1 MGSAHDL
8 FVESAAMIQPLSE
21 PLVEAK
27 SGPAFSWLPYV
38 LVMIPIA
45 IGMGCSAWQRSAVDW
60 TTVFVEAARRLLK
73 ADNVFS
79 ADGYVYPPFSA
90 LAAVPFTWLSDK
102 ASQLAFYLIS
112 LACLCLMT
120 RLAWDLSGA
129 RTDRSSSKSAKAEHA
144 TFLLACAIAIKFA
157 FNALSHLQPDL
168 IVDALLMLGLLS
180 LTQLRFVVAGICW
193 GLSAAF
199 KGPPLLMVVYLLWRK
214 KFGAAIVM
222 LAVVIGVNLL
232 PNLVS
237 TPPGGGLWL
246 TQWINSYAKPFG
258 KDDIPGNWY
267 NNNIINNQSIAGAV
281 NRWLATTPTKS
292 KAGVKATPFKPAPS
306 PLMLKGVT
314 MGANLAL
321 FAFTLAT
328 LFIGRGKSKPAHGIA
343 REVLEC
349 SMFFMLTLLLSP
361 MTSRSHVGIL
371 ILPAFC
377 LCRDAIYS
385 GDKFSWTLVIL
396 AWVFSISSFNLPGDK
411 TFVEMSFWLG
421 SVMFCAVFF
430 LIGCGY
436 LILRGAPA
444 IPAGQAM
451 ARPGA
456 PPTHPPAVQLRVRH
470 ISGSFVSRF
479 MPISVK

>member
-1 MGSAHDL
+1 MRLSNGRSVFTKTAAPMSDVGRAASTI
-8 FVESAAMIQPLSE
+8 FRESAAMTQPLSE
-21 PLVEAK
+21 PPVEGK
-27 SGPAFSWLPYV
+27 SRPAFSWLPYV
-38 LVMIPIA
+38 LAMIPIA
-45 IGMGCSAWQRSAVDW
+45 VGIGTSAWRRSSVEW

-73 ADNVFS
+73 ADDVFW

-102 ASQLAFYLIS
+102 VSQLAFYLIS

-120 RLAWDLSGA
+120 RLAWDLSGG

-157 FNALSHLQPDL
+157 FNALSHLQTDL
-168 IVDALLMLGLLS
+168 VVDALLMLGLLA
-180 LTQLRFVVAGICW
+180 LTQLRFIVAGLCW

-222 LAVVIGVNLL
+222 LAVAIGVNLL

-237 TPPGGGLWL
+237 TPAGGGLWL
-246 TQWINSYAKPFG
+246 TQWIKSYAKPFG
-258 KDDIPGNWY
+258 KDDIPGTWY
-267 NNNIINNQSIAGAV
+267 NSVENNQSIAGAV
-281 NRWLATTPTKS
+281 YRWLATTPTKS
-292 KAGVKATPFKPAPS
+292 KAGVDAVPRKPAPS

-314 MGANLAL
+314 MAANLFV
-321 FAFTLAT
+321 FAFALVA
-328 LFIGRGKSKPAHGIA
+328 LFIGSGKSAPAHGIP
-343 REVLEC
+343 RQVLEC
-349 SMFFMLTLLLSP
+349 SMFLMLTLLLSP
-361 MTSRSHVGIL
+361 MTSRSHFGIS

-385 GDKFSWTLVIL
+385 GGKFSWTLVIL
-396 AWVFSISSFNLPGDK
+396 ALVFSISSFNIPGNK

-421 SVMFCAVFF
+421 SVMFCAIFF
-430 LIGCGY
+430 LIECGH

-444 IPAGQAM
+444 IPAGQAI

-456 PPTHPPAVQLRVRH
+456 PSPA
-470 ISGSFVSRF
+470 
-479 MPISVK
+479 

>member
-8 FVESAAMIQPLSE
+8 FLESAAVTQPLSE
-21 PLVEAK
+21 PPVEAK
-27 SGPAFSWLPYV
+27 SRPAFSWLPYV

-45 IGMGCSAWQRSAVDW
+45 IGMGTPAWRRSSIEW

-73 ADNVFS
+73 ADNVFW
-79 ADGYVYPPFSA
+79 ANGYVYPPFSA

-157 FNALSHLQPDL
+157 FNALSHLQTDL
-168 IVDALLMLGLLS
+168 IVDALLMLGLLA
-180 LTQLRFVVAGICW
+180 LTQLRFVVAGTCW

-222 LAVVIGVNLL
+222 LAVAIGVNLL

-237 TPPGGGLWL
+237 RPPGGGLWL

-258 KDDIPGNWY
+258 KDDMPGNWY
-267 NNNIINNQSIAGAV
+267 NNIINNQSIAGAV

-292 KAGVKATPFKPAPS
+292 KARVDATPRKAGVDATPLKPAPS

-314 MGANLAL
+314 MGANLAV

-328 LFIGRGKSKPAHGIA
+328 LFTGSGKSKPAHGIA
-343 REVLEC
+343 RQVLEC
-349 SMFFMLTLLLSP
+349 SMFFILTLLLSP
-361 MTSRSHVGIL
+361 MTSRTHFGIL

-385 GDKFSWTLVIL
+385 GDKFSWTLVML
-396 AWVFSISSFNLPGDK
+396 ALVFSVSSFNIASDK

-421 SVMFCAVFF
+421 SVMFCAVFL
-430 LIGCGY
+430 LIGCGH

-444 IPAGQAM
+444 AGAGKAM

-456 PPTHPPAVQLRVRH
+456 PSPA
-470 ISGSFVSRF
+470 
-479 MPISVK
+479 

>member
-1 MGSAHDL
+1 MT
-8 FVESAAMIQPLSE
+8 QPLSE
-21 PLVEAK
+21 APVEAK
-27 SGPAFSWLPYV
+27 SRPTFSWLPYV

-45 IGMGCSAWQRSAVDW
+45 IGMSWPAWRRSTVEW

-73 ADNVFS
+73 AENIFW
-79 ADGYVYPPFSA
+79 ANRYVYPPFSA
-90 LAAVPFTWLSDK
+90 WAAIPFTWLSDK
-102 ASQLAFYLIS
+102 ASRLAFYLLS

-120 RLAWDLSGA
+120 RLAWDLSGG

-157 FNALSHLQPDL
+157 LNALSHLQTDL
-168 IVDALLMLGLLS
+168 VVDALLMLGLLA
-180 LTQLRFVVAGICW
+180 LTQLRFIVAGICW

-222 LAVVIGVNLL
+222 LAVAIGVNLL

-237 TPPGGGLWL
+237 TPAGGGLWL

-258 KDDIPGNWY
+258 RNDTPGNWY
-267 NNNIINNQSIAGAV
+267 NNIRNNQSIAGAV
-281 NRWLATTPTKS
+281 NRWIATTPTKDR
-292 KAGVKATPFKPAPS
+292 AGVKATPRKPPPS

-314 MGANLAL
+314 MGANLAV
-321 FAFTLAT
+321 FAFTLAA
-328 LFIGRGKSKPAHGIA
+328 LLIGSRKTAPPHGIA
-343 REVLEC
+343 RQVLEC

-361 MTSRSHVGIL
+361 MTSRTHFGIL

-385 GDKFSWTLVIL
+385 GDKFSWSLVIL
-396 AWVFSISSFNLPGDK
+396 ALIFSLSSFNIGSDK

-421 SVMFCAVFF
+421 SVMFCALFF
-430 LIGCGY
+430 LIGCGH

-444 IPAGQAM
+444 VAAGQAM

-456 PPTHPPAVQLRVRH
+456 PSPA
-470 ISGSFVSRF
+470 
-479 MPISVK
+479 

>member
-8 FVESAAMIQPLSE
+8 FLESAAVTQPLSE
-21 PLVEAK
+21 PPGEAK
-27 SGPAFSWLPYV
+27 SRPAFSWLPYV

-45 IGMGCSAWQRSAVDW
+45 IGMGTSAWRRSSVEW
-60 TTVFVEAARRLLK
+60 TTVLVEAARRLLK
-73 ADNVFS
+73 AGSVFG
-79 ADGYVYPPFSA
+79 ATTNAKINGYVYPPFSA
-90 LAAVPFTWLSDK
+90 LAVVPFTWLSDK
-102 ASQLAFYLIS
+102 ASQLVFYLMS
-112 LACLCLMT
+112 LTCLCLMT
-120 RLAWDLSGA
+120 RLAWDLSGG
-129 RTDRSSSKSAKAEHA
+129 RTDRSSSKSAKGEHA

-157 FNALSHLQPDL
+157 FNALSHLQTDL
-168 IVDALLMLGLLS
+168 VVDALLMLGLLA
-180 LTQLRFVVAGICW
+180 LTQVRFIVAGLCW

-222 LAVVIGVNLL
+222 LAVAIGVNLL

-246 TQWINSYAKPFG
+246 TQWIRSYAKPFG
-258 KDDIPGNWY
+258 KGDIPGTWY
-267 NNNIINNQSIAGAV
+267 NSVENNQSIAGAV

-292 KAGVKATPFKPAPS
+292 KAGVDAVPREPAPS

-314 MGANLAL
+314 MAANLAV
-321 FAFTLAT
+321 FAFALAA
-328 LFIGRGKSKPAHGIA
+328 LFIGSGKSAPAHGIP
-343 REVLEC
+343 RQVLEC

-361 MTSRSHVGIL
+361 MTSRSHFGIS

-385 GDKFSWTLVIL
+385 GDKFSWTLLIL
-396 AWVFSISSFNLPGDK
+396 ALVFSISSFNIRDDK

-421 SVMFCAVFF
+421 SVMFCAVFL
-430 LIGCGY
+430 LIGCGH
-436 LILRGAPA
+436 LILRGARA
-444 IPAGQAM
+444 AGAGKAM

-456 PPTHPPAVQLRVRH
+456 PSPA
-470 ISGSFVSRF
+470 
-479 MPISVK
+479 

>member
-8 FVESAAMIQPLSE
+8 FLESVAVTQPLSE
-21 PLVEAK
+21 PPVEAK
-27 SGPAFSWLPYV
+27 SRPAFSWLPYV

-45 IGMGCSAWQRSAVDW
+45 IGMGWSAWQRTGVEW

-73 ADNVFS
+73 ADNVFW
-79 ADGYVYPPFSA
+79 DGYVYPPFSA

-112 LACLCLMT
+112 LACLCLTT

-129 RTDRSSSKSAKAEHA
+129 RTDCSSSKFAKAEHT

-157 FNALSHLQPDL
+157 FNALSHLQTDL
-168 IVDALLMLGLLS
+168 IVDALLMLGVLA
-180 LTQLRFVVAGICW
+180 LTQLRFVVAGTCW

-199 KGPPLLMVVYLLWRK
+199 KGPPLLMVVYLLWRR
-214 KFGAAIVM
+214 KFGAAVVM
-222 LAVVIGVNLL
+222 LAVAIGVNLL

-237 TPPGGGLWL
+237 TPPTGGLWL
-246 TQWINSYAKPFG
+246 TRWINSYAKPFG

-267 NNNIINNQSIAGAV
+267 SNILNNQSIAGAV

-292 KAGVKATPFKPAPS
+292 KAGVDATPLKPAPS

-314 MGANLAL
+314 MGAELTV

-328 LFIGRGKSKPAHGIA
+328 LFIGSGKSKPAHGIA
-343 REVLEC
+343 RQVLEC
-349 SMFFMLTLLLSP
+349 SMFFILTLLLSP
-361 MTSRSHVGIL
+361 MTSRAHFGIL

-396 AWVFSISSFNLPGDK
+396 ALVFSVSSLSIGSDK

-421 SVMFCAVFF
+421 SVMFCAVFL
-430 LIGCGY
+430 LIGCSH
-436 LILRGAPA
+436 LILRGACV
-444 IPAGQAM
+444 AGAGKAM
-451 ARPGA
+451 VRPGA
-456 PPTHPPAVQLRVRH
+456 P
-470 ISGSFVSRF
+470 S
-479 MPISVK
+479 SV